1 MTDNTPQPEQKPPP
15 SPGNSARLDPMVG
28 KRLASYEILSR
39 VARGGM
45 GVVYRARH
53 VYIDRIVAL
62 KVLDPA
68 LAGRKDLIE
77 RFRTEAQSLARVEH
91 ENVIKVI
98 DILEEKG
105 VHFIIMDFAE
115 GVNLRVLV
123 KEKGPMPPGELLSVC
138 RQSADALYAAHKQ
151 GILHRDIKPEN
162 LILSSRGRCKL
173 TDFGLAGDLRLI
185 TEGHEGPLNF
195 GTPAYAAP
203 EVLRRMTPDPRS
215 DIFSWGATMYHLATG
230 EPPFGAT
237 GSQQI
242 QLRQK
247 QGAEL
252 LESRR
257 GDLPRSL
264 CALIQDCLAF
274 HPAERPADFRE
285 VLERMPKRVHA
296 TTANG
301 DAGAPTT
308 GLLTSTVP
316 TEPRR
321 EPARI
326 AGIIGALI
334 AIGAIITLAV
344 VLYLK
349 FSERGDDD
357 IALGNTGNSAPA
369 NNAPVNHGPANN
381 RAPANTSST
390 DGRPPTYT
398 PEEDAYNTADL
409 DCRDALGKADY
420 KRAYDAWDGFL
431 RAFPQSALVVK
442 ARGARDEVVRR
453 VNERRDLEF
462 KNAEAAASKA
472 LTENRTADALAIWE
486 KFAPELLVPLFSG
499 ENDALVS
506 RVEAN
511 KRAVNAREA
520 DDLASIMEKA
530 GRLRDADKLLD
541 ERELLDGFLSG
552 RTAATQETVRTR
564 QTKLRQLLESRH
576 QAAVE
581 LVETQRK
588 LSGAQ
593 RGTAA
598 HKAAS
603 GVEAL
608 GIEISN
614 RRWSKISDGLK
625 VLGNDCKDPL
635 ISKLLD
641 EYGRDVALAAKAEK
655 ALPEALERLQRR
667 GGEFEFKMHATISED
682 GTRSGSLETYSGR
695 VTGVKSGEFTIV
707 DANGTARNLKIT
719 LLHASAVR
727 MLLKDG
733 SIEERS
739 ALVAWLYSQGK
750 SSEAK
755 AELTKL
761 VKLTGLSDAV
771 ANQLALMDATGQ
783 IGSTPLRLMRYFAA
797 RENDELFQAFIV
809 QYETGFAESRLLV
822 AGLGLKKGAA
832 EAPRAYLNA
841 AAGVSERDLISPVL
855 YATAIAGAADATQD
869 EIKRWIEIESW
880 LRPGK
885 SAREPYNP
893 EALIKLAQQLLA
905 GGNGAEA
912 RKYAAQALALDA
924 SNETAWRM

>member
-1 MTDNTPQPEQKPPP
+1 MVDPTPPPEQKP
-15 SPGNSARLDPMVG
+15 SPGNSARMDPMVG

-68 LAGRKDLIE
+68 LAERKDLIE

-123 KEKGPMPPGELLSVC
+123 KEKGPMQAAELLSVC

-185 TEGHEGPLNF
+185 AEGHEGPLNF

-215 DIFSWGATMYHLATG
+215 DIFAWGATMYHLAVG
-230 EPPFGAT
+230 EPPFGST

-257 GDLPRSL
+257 ADLPRSL

-296 TTANG
+296 TTN

-321 EPARI
+321 DVSRI
-326 AGIIGALI
+326 SGVIGALL
-334 AIGAIITLAV
+334 AVGAILTLGV

-349 FSERGDDD
+349 FAGRGEEE
-357 IALGNTGNSAPA
+357 ISAGNQSNLTPA
-369 NNAPVNHGPANN
+369 NNATANHSTANN
-381 RAPANTSST
+381 RPPANTSTT
-390 DGRPPTYT
+390 DGPKSTYS
-398 PEEDAYNTADL
+398 PEEEAFNTAEL
-409 DCRDALGKADY
+409 DSRDALARADY
-420 KRAYDAWDGFL
+420 KGAYQAWDHFL
-431 RAFPQSALVVK
+431 REFPKSNVAPK
-442 ARGARDEVVRR
+442 ARSARDEVSRR

-462 KNAEAAASKA
+462 KNAETASNKA
-472 LTENRTADALAIWE
+472 LAENRTADALAIWD
-486 KFAPELLVPLFSG
+486 KFAPELLVPLFAG

-506 RVEAN
+506 RVEAQ
-511 KRAVNAREA
+511 KRGVSAREA
-520 DDLASIMEKA
+520 GDLASVMEKA
-530 GRLRDADKLLD
+530 GRLRESDKLLD
-541 ERELLDGFLSG
+541 ERELLDTFLAG
-552 RTAATQETVRTR
+552 RTSTTQETVRGRLTL
-564 QTKLRQLLESRH
+564 LRQLLESRH
-576 QAAVE
+576 QASVE
-581 LVETQRK
+581 LVETRRK
-588 LSGAQ
+588 LAGPQ
-593 RGTAA
+593 RGEAA
-598 HKAAS
+598 RKAAA
-603 GVEAL
+603 GVQAL
-608 GIEISN
+608 GLDISN
-614 RRWSKISDGLK
+614 RRWAKISDGLK
-625 VLGNDCKDPL
+625 ILGNDCKDAL
-635 ISKLLD
+635 ISKMLD
-641 EYGRDVALAAKAEK
+641 EYSRDVALAARAEK
-655 ALPEALERLQRR
+655 AIPDALERLQRR
-667 GGEFEFKMHATISED
+667 GGDFEFKMHASMSED
-682 GTRSGSLETYSGR
+682 GTRSGSLESYTGR
-695 VTGVKSGEFTIV
+695 VTAVKSGEFTIT
-707 DANGTARNLKIT
+707 DANGTARTLKMA
-719 LLHASAVR
+719 LLHASSVR
-727 MLLKDG
+727 SLLKEGGVD
-733 SIEERS
+733 ERA

-750 SSEAK
+750 SSDAK
-755 AELTKL
+755 TELTRL
-761 VKLTGLSDAV
+761 LKLTGLSDAV
-771 ANQLALMDATGQ
+771 ALQLSQMEALGEL
-783 IGSTPLRLMRYFAA
+783 GSMPLRLMRYFAA
-797 RENDELFQAFIV
+797 RESEELFQTFIV
-809 QYETGFAESRLLV
+809 QYDTNFPESRLLV
-822 AGLGLKKGAA
+822 AGLGLKKGANDA
-832 EAPRAYLNA
+832 ARAYLNA
-841 AAGVSERDLISPVL
+841 AAGVSERELISPAL
-855 YATAIAGAADATQD
+855 YAAAIAGVQDATQD

-880 LRPGK
+880 VPPGK
-885 SAREPYNP
+885 TAREPYNP
-893 EALIKLAQQLLA
+893 ESLVKLAQQMLA
-905 GGNGAEA
+905 TNGAEA
-912 RKYAAQALALDA
+912 RKLAALALTLDA
-924 SNETAWRM
+924 SNETAWRMLK

>member
-1 MTDNTPQPEQKPPP
+1 
-15 SPGNSARLDPMVG
+15 MVG

-68 LAGRKDLIE
+68 LAERKDLIE

-123 KEKGPMPPGELLSVC
+123 KEKGPLPPGELLSVC

-185 TEGHEGPLNF
+185 AEGHEGPLNF

-203 EVLRRMTPDPRS
+203 EVLRRMTPDQRS
-215 DIFSWGATMYHLATG
+215 DIFAWGATMYHLATG

-257 GDLPRSL
+257 TDLPRSL
-264 CALIQDCLAF
+264 CALIQDAMAF

-296 TTANG
+296 TTAIG
-301 DAGAPTT
+301 DLGAPTT

-316 TEPRR
+316 TEPRP
-321 EPARI
+321 EVTRI
-326 AGIIGALI
+326 AGAIGALL

-349 FSERGDDD
+349 FSGGGEPEV
-357 IALGNTGNSAPA
+357 IAGNSANTSPA
-369 NNAPVNHGPANN
+369 NNAPANHAPANN
-381 RAPANTSST
+381 RPPANTPST
-390 DGRPPTYT
+390 DGRPPTYS

-431 RAFPQSALVVK
+431 RAFPQSSLVAK
-442 ARGARDEVVRR
+442 ARAARDEVVKR

-462 KNAEAAASKA
+462 KSAETAASKA
-472 LTENRTADALAIWE
+472 LSESRTADALAIWE
-486 KFAPELLVPLFSG
+486 KFAPELLVPLYSG

-511 KRAVNAREA
+511 KRGVNAREA
-520 DDLASIMEKA
+520 DDLASVMEKA
-530 GRLRDADKLLD
+530 GRLRDSDKLLD
-541 ERELLDGFLSG
+541 ERELLDGFLAG
-552 RTAATQETVRTR
+552 RTNTTQETVRVR
-564 QTKLRQLLESRH
+564 LTKLRQLLESRH

-581 LVETQRK
+581 LVEIQRK
-588 LSGAQ
+588 LCGPQ
-593 RGTAA
+593 RGNAA
-598 HKAAS
+598 QKAAS

-614 RRWSKISDGLK
+614 RRWSKIVDGLK
-625 VLGNDCKDPL
+625 VLGNDCKDTL

-641 EYGRDVALAAKAEK
+641 EYGRDAALAAKADK

-667 GGEFEFKMHATISED
+667 GGEFEFKVHASVSED

-695 VTGVKSGEFTIV
+695 VTGVKSGNFSII
-707 DANGTARNLKIT
+707 DANGTARTLKIS

-727 MLLKDG
+727 ALLKDG
-733 SIEERS
+733 SIDERA

-761 VKLTGLSDAV
+761 VKLSGLSDAL
-771 ANQLALMDATGQ
+771 AAQLAQMDATGQ
-783 IGSTPLRLMRYFAA
+783 IGNAPLRLMRYFAA
-797 RENDELFQAFIV
+797 RENDELFQQFIV
-809 QYETGFAESRLLV
+809 QYDASFAEFRLLV
-822 AGLGLKKGAA
+822 AGLNLKKDAA
-832 EAPRAYLNA
+832 DAARAYLNA
-841 AAGVSERDLISPVL
+841 AASVLERDLISPVL
-855 YATAIAGAADATQD
+855 YANAIAGASDATLD

-880 LRPGK
+880 TPPGK

-893 EALIKLAQQLLA
+893 EALVKYAQAMLAN
-905 GGNGAEA
+905 GNGAEA
-912 RKYAAQALALDA
+912 RKIAAQVLTLDA
-924 SNETAWRM
+924 SNETAWRMLK